1 MPRVFIDLH
10 ILQALARE
18 DETYGGTRVE
28 DFMQVKYGEVYT
40 SRGCFRSSWNLSV
53 YYKHHQHDTPHLTH
67 LEILSMMVLIL
78 NAMMLFRM
86 RLRFEERFDLH
97 AAYLEICE
105 GHMTWISRR
114 LSNGTLELLMRRM

>member
-1 MPRVFIDLH
+1 
-10 ILQALARE
+10 
-18 DETYGGTRVE
+18 
-28 DFMQVKYGEVYT
+28 
-40 SRGCFRSSWNLSV
+40 
-53 YYKHHQHDTPHLTH
+53 
-67 LEILSMMVLIL
+67 MMVLIL